1 MIHKLHQVV
10 AALFWAA
17 VGITI
22 LAACGDD
29 TESRRLDPIPSY
41 ITQKEVAP

>member
-17 VGITI
+17 VGIGV
-22 LAACGDD
+22 LAACGEDK
-29 TESRRLDPIPSY
+29 RREPQIPSY
-41 ITQKEVAP
+41 ITQPKEVAP